1 MTTIVLRRR
10 YDRSTHSLQ
19 SHYAVVTILLRIHYD
34 RSAEKLQF
42 TTATQRYFTLQGVPF
57 FDSYR
62 MITFVCKSMRVC
74 ICVYA
79 PEAINN

>member
-42 TTATQRYFTLQGVPF
+42 TTATQRYFT
-57 FDSYR
+57 
-62 MITFVCKSMRVC
+62 
-74 ICVYA
+74 
-79 PEAINN
+79 